1 MAAED
6 DIKRIII
13 VAEGDTLRQ
22 TEGPAPSPAGNA
34 PTPQDI
40 KEDFRAALDDIAQ
53 QMEAGLHPEPI
64 LPAPASASEADDY
77 IQELIDAIR
86 GTGGL
91 PPQQPP
97 SMLPFGNAPYPSF
110 ASPYS
115 HPPISAPP
123 SGSFTPPPV
132 PPTPPTP
139 PKPPTPSPVP
149 SPRPGPP
156 PVPPPVPPPSPT
168 PPIPPPVP
176 PGPPPVPPGALPLGG
191 AAALLEVLG
200 PIGIAAIAIDQGI
213 QSLIEV
219 AEQIDRHLLSL
230 AEDIRPFSG
239 NVQGADAYTELMRIT
254 SMLERA
260 QAIGPDV
267 ATYQMQRAELDA
279 KLTRFVTK
287 IESEILP
294 LVIVAMEVINNSTN
308 DYTLTAIKGLITGL
322 APIPAMI
329 LHFLRGKADEIVDRY
344 SKEDINMLEQLDR
357 LIRGNSEMFFK
368 DKKEMEEAHARH
380 PLGEGV
386 FF

>member
-1 MAAED
+1 
-6 DIKRIII
+6 
-13 VAEGDTLRQ
+13 
-22 TEGPAPSPAGNA
+22 
-34 PTPQDI
+34 
-40 KEDFRAALDDIAQ
+40 
-53 QMEAGLHPEPI
+53 
-64 LPAPASASEADDY
+64 
-77 IQELIDAIR
+77 
-86 GTGGL
+86 
-91 PPQQPP
+91 
-97 SMLPFGNAPYPSF
+97 
-110 ASPYS
+110 
-115 HPPISAPP
+115 
-123 SGSFTPPPV
+123 
-132 PPTPPTP
+132 
-139 PKPPTPSPVP
+139 
-149 SPRPGPP
+149 
-156 PVPPPVPPPSPT
+156 
-168 PPIPPPVP
+168 
-176 PGPPPVPPGALPLGG
+176 
-191 AAALLEVLG
+191 VLG

-260 QAIGPDV
+260 QVIGPDV

-344 SKEDINMLEQLDR
+344 SKEDIDMLEQLDR